1 MSDHVF
7 LYYDYHLYLFLLFVL
22 MDFGIAPASNIILVF
37 ILCYNANLVK
47 LLKYTKSDIHDVKVN
62 WSFFSMI
69 IALNPS

>member
-1 MSDHVF
+1 
-7 LYYDYHLYLFLLFVL
+7 